1 MLPQVKG
8 IVRGNTVVIE
18 DDNIQE
24 YDGTEVIVTML
35 EYRKKQQKQQ
45 KQKPPIDW
53 ESFRM
58 PSERGDNVE
67 EYMKEMREN
76 DRM

>member
-18 DDNIQE
+18 SDDIQE
-24 YDGTEVIVTML
+24 YEGTEVIVTML
-35 EYRKKQQKQQ
+35 EYGKKQK
-45 KQKPPIDW
+45 KPKPPIDW

-67 EYMKEMREN
+67 EYMREMREN

>member
-1 MLPQVKG
+1 MLSQVKG
-8 IVRGNTVVIE
+8 VVRGNTVIIE
-18 DDNIQE
+18 NANLQDYE
-24 YDGTEVIVTML
+24 GMEVIVTMPGYEKGL
-35 EYRKKQQKQQ
+35 KR
-45 KQKPPIDW
+45 QKPPVDW

-58 PSERGDNVE
+58 PSERGNHVE

>member
-1 MLPQVKG
+1 MLSQVKG

-35 EYRKKQQKQQ
+35 EYGKKRQ

-58 PSERGDNVE
+58 PSKRGENVE
-67 EYMKEMREN
+67 EYMREMREN